1 MGAVFDIQ
9 AKSNRNDISKRN
21 KKVAVRNKFNTRQ
34 ASKTYTEKR
43 ERETKKLLEE
53 YERENGS
60 RERNR
65 TLTHETKQWK

>member
-43 ERETKKLLEE
+43 EREKRRNYQKNTRGKMAPENE
-53 YERENGS
+53 IER
-60 RERNR
+60 
-65 TLTHETKQWK
+65 

>member
-34 ASKTYTEKR
+34 ASKTYTENR
-43 ERETKKLLEE
+43 ERERNEEIIRRIRGGKWLQRKK
-53 YERENGS
+53 
-60 RERNR
+60 
-65 TLTHETKQWK
+65 